1 MTHQA
6 ALFHDSI
13 YDALRADVAAIGG
26 VKEVA
31 RRLWPA
37 HVDAAAKLRACLADG
52 HAQKLD
58 IEEILAIKGFAKGV
72 GSFATVTHESQV
84 LAFKVEWIK
93 PEDERAEL
101 QRRFI
106 EAVKLSEQ
114 IARRLQ
120 K

>member
-13 YDALRADVAAIGG
+13 YDALKADVSAAGG
-26 VKEVA
+26 IKEVA

-37 HVDAAAKLRACLADG
+37 HADAAAKLRACLADG

-58 IEEILAIKGFAKGV
+58 IEEILAIKGFAKAV

-84 LAFKVEWIK
+84 LAFKVEWIA
-93 PEDERAEL
+93 PEDEKAEL
-101 QRRFI
+101 QRQFI
-106 EAVKLSEQ
+106 ENVRVQQDLV
-114 IARRLQ
+114 RR
-120 K
+120 